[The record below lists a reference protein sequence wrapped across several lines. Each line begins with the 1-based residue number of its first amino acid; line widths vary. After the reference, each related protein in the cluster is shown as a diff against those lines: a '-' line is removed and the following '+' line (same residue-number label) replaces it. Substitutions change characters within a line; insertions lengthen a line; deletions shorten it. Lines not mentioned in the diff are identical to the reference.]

1 MKWLGIALVIYIFV
15 NGFINEIRGRIGN
28 YNSDNDYYDDYNDDY
43 EEDYY
48 NNEDDLWANS
58 SPVKNNVDYSS
69 PKFDTSFIS
78 HDKPHEYHH
87 KDTYEYKMLVRVRG
101 SRYARQE
108 EIVVEAHNRAEA
120 KQKAINMGYDIIR
133 CNWERK

>member
-15 NGFINEIRGRIGN
+15 NGFMNEIRGRIGS
-28 YNSDNDYYDDYNDDY
+28 YNSDNDGY

-78 HDKPHEYHH
+78 HDKPPEYHH

-133 CNWERK
+133 CN

>member
-1 MKWLGIALVIYIFV
+1 M
-15 NGFINEIRGRIGN
+15 NEIRGRIGS
-28 YNSDNDYYDDYNDDY
+28 YNSDNDYYDDYNDEY
-43 EEDYY
+43 EENYY
-48 NNEDDLWANS
+48 NNENDMWANS
-58 SPVKNNVDYSS
+58 APAQNNVDYSS

-78 HDKPHEYHH
+78 HDKPPEYHH

-101 SRYARQE
+101 SKYARQE

-133 CNWERK
+133 CN

>member
-15 NGFINEIRGRIGN
+15 NGFMNEIRGRIGS
-28 YNSDNDYYDDYNDDY
+28 YNSDNDYYDDY

-48 NNEDDLWANS
+48 NNENDLWENS
-58 SPVKNNVDYSS
+58 SPAQNNVNYSS
-69 PKFDTSFIS
+69 SKFDTSFIS
-78 HDKPHEYHH
+78 YDKPPEYHH

-101 SRYARQE
+101 SKYARQE

-133 CNWERK
+133 CN

>member
-15 NGFINEIRGRIGN
+15 NGFMNEIRGRIGS
-28 YNSDNDYYDDYNDDY
+28 YNSDNDYDDEY

-48 NNEDDLWANS
+48 NNENDMWANS
-58 SPVKNNVDYSS
+58 LPAQNNVDYSS

-78 HDKPHEYHH
+78 HDKPPEYHH

-101 SRYARQE
+101 SKYARQE
-108 EIVVEAHNRAEA
+108 EIVVETHNRAEA

-133 CNWERK
+133 CN

>member
-15 NGFINEIRGRIGN
+15 NGFMNEIRGRIGS

-48 NNEDDLWANS
+48 NNENDLWENS

-78 HDKPHEYHH
+78 HDKPPEYHH

-133 CNWERK
+133 CN